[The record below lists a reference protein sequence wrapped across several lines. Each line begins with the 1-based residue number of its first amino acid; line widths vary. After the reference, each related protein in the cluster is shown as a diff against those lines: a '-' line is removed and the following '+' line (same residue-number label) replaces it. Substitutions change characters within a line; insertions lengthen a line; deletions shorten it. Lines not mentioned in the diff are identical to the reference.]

1 MRELGMAENIPV
13 SDLNGKSVAYLQ
25 AICPA
30 PTPEDFFLRRTEGRV
45 DGTHFQEHGARVLA
59 SLVAEG
65 IQEANLPL
73 AAYLNP

>member
-1 MRELGMAENIPV
+1 MRELGLAMNISV
-13 SDLNGKSVAYLQ
+13 SDLNAKSVAYLQ

-30 PTPEDFFLRRTEGRV
+30 PTPEDFFLLRADGSV

-65 IQEANLPL
+65 IAQANLPL
-73 AAYLNP
+73 AAYLR